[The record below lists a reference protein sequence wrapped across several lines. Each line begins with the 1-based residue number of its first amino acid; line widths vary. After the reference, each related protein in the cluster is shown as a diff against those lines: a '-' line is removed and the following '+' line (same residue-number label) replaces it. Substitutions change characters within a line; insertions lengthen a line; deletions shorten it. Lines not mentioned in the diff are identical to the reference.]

1 MFRFV
6 VVLVVLCVASAFA
19 PSARFG
25 ARSMQMSM
33 DKQVKNAF
41 TAAIIAAS
49 FMNGLPAIAAEG
61 AAPKQNFGVFGEAA
75 SSPFVTTETRE
86 DPIYSPYS
94 PYGSGAAASYNDR
107 KGSKEEISFWQNQLV
122 NSAYVIS
129 LSSFSFLLVFP
140 FSFSFFILSFC
151 ALRKRVDN
159 VPELVGKADWQ
170 SVRAELTSYAYNM
183 REAMNRWVSLVI
195 SMNLP

>member
-6 VVLVVLCVASAFA
+6 IVLVVLCVAGAFA
-19 PSARFG
+19 PAARFG

-33 DKQVKNAF
+33 EKQVTKAF
-41 TAAIIAAS
+41 TAAIVAAS
-49 FMNGLPAIAAEG
+49 FMGGLPAIAAEG
-61 AAPKQNFGVFGEAA
+61 AAPKQNFGIFGETA

-129 LSSFSFLLVFP
+129 LFYASFSILHVKT
-140 FSFSFFILSFC
+140 FIILFHSHLSYSQETC
-151 ALRKRVDN
+151 
-159 VPELVGKADWQ
+159 
-170 SVRAELTSYAYNM
+170 
-183 REAMNRWVSLVI
+183 
-195 SMNLP
+195 